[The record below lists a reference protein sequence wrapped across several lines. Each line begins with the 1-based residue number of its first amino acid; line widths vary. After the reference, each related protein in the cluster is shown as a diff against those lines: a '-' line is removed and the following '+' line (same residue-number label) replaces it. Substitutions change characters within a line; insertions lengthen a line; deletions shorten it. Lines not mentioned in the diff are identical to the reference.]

1 MDILCF
7 AIPCLIGFVLVVLV
21 VLFTLAMCKAAA
33 RPLPKPPAA

>member
-7 AIPCLIGFVLVVLV
+7 AIPCLIVFVLV